1 MEELYKQWEERQWE
15 NQDELGDDYYH
26 IERDQE
32 ELDRSGSYLQEQE
45 QEKEQEQE
53 ELNRSG
59 SYLEEQEQK
68 ECSEV
73 FDKPPP

>member
-32 ELDRSGSYLQEQE
+32 EIDRSGSYLQEQE
-45 QEKEQEQE
+45 QEQEQE
-53 ELNRSG
+53 ELNRSR
-59 SYLEEQEQK
+59 SYHEEQEQN

>member
-15 NQDELGDDYYH
+15 HQDELGDDYYH

-45 QEKEQEQE
+45 QEQEQE

-68 ECSEV
+68 ECSDV